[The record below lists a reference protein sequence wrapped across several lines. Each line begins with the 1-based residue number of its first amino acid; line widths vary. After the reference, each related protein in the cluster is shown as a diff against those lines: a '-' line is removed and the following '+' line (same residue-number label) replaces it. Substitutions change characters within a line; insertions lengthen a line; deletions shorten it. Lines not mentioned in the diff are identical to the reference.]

1 MDIDFPDGAKEPARF
16 FSNPGD
22 TDVGSIPG
30 WKDPLEK
37 ELIIHSSILALKNTW
52 TEEPRRL

>member
-1 MDIDFPDGAKEPARF
+1 MDIDFPDGAKEPAC
-16 FSNPGD
+16 NPGD

-52 TEEPRRL
+52 TEEPSRL

>member
-1 MDIDFPDGAKEPARF
+1 MDIDFPDGAKEPAC
-16 FSNPGD
+16 NPGD

-37 ELIIHSSILALKNTW
+37 ELIIHSSILALKSTW
-52 TEEPRRL
+52 TEEPSRL